1 MIDPV
6 ATTRPVSI
14 IEKLFDAR
22 VANATFCSTST
33 STQYVIHA
41 EEINAW
47 HSSDQDHNG
56 PDRNLRRGVVRGRL
70 GKMR

>member
-6 ATTRPVSI
+6 ATTRPISI
-14 IEKLFDAR
+14 IKKLFDAR
-22 VANATFCSTST
+22 VANATFCST

-47 HSSDQDHNG
+47 HSSDQDYNG
-56 PDRNLRRGVVRGRL
+56 PGRNLRRDFVRGRL
-70 GKMR
+70 RKMR